1 MDWMRHSMT
10 TFLVLDIVTTRGTS
24 LITGITV
31 ITNKYKYKLYLIRVM
46 GMYFYLL
53 SMLSV
58 RFAFSSPFPFFIL
71 HLYNPVSSLP
81 GF

>member
-1 MDWMRHSMT
+1 MVFNTYTMSIDYINNNNNQ
-10 TFLVLDIVTTRGTS
+10 LNNNKK
-24 LITGITV
+24 LIINS
-31 ITNKYKYKLYLIRVM
+31 IINAMSIC
-46 GMYFYLL
+46 FYLL
-53 SMLSV
+53 SILSV